1 MEGMPRFP
9 LLASEAPADAERA
22 VGDEPQCYHVASLR
36 TLIQL
41 RVQIDLRV
49 CMQFRACLR
58 RIFGFSLSGQ
68 AIVNFGRASAG
79 YECRKC
85 FDIRTEKVAVFFSVQ
100 LERRSA
106 GAIFLKY

>member
-1 MEGMPRFP
+1 
-9 LLASEAPADAERA
+9 
-22 VGDEPQCYHVASLR
+22 
-36 TLIQL
+36 
-41 RVQIDLRV
+41 
-49 CMQFRACLR
+49 MQFRACLR

-85 FDIRTEKVAVFFSVQ
+85 FDIRTEKVVVFFSVQ

-106 GAIFLKY
+106 GAIFLKYLVISGCTSRTIEESFSTF

>member
-1 MEGMPRFP
+1 MEAMSRFP

-49 CMQFRACLR
+49 CMQFCACLR

-68 AIVNFGRASAG
+68 AIVNFGRALAG
-79 YECRKC
+79 YGCRKC
-85 FDIRTEKVAVFFSVQ
+85 FDIRTAKVVSSQCSWSDAARKQS
-100 LERRSA
+100 
-106 GAIFLKY
+106 FLK